1 METKMPYYMTYPLP
15 VLFDE
20 EKAERQDYEY
30 LRSMYPDMAK
40 RILPYVEDECDR
52 YEYDESMIY
61 DEYPDK
67 LQLRLM
73 ARRIFD
79 NVKRENMDAE
89 RVTAQERSQRIDDH
103 HLRDLVE
110 ILLFQELMK
119 RRNDRRRRKKRI
131 IW

>member
-1 METKMPYYMTYPLP
+1 METKLPYYMMYPLP

-20 EKAERQDYEY
+20 DKIERKDYEY
-30 LRSMYPDMAK
+30 LRSMYPDVAK
-40 RILPYVEDECDR
+40 QIIPYVEDECER

-79 NVKRENMDAE
+79 KVKMYEMNDQEME
-89 RVTAQERSQRIDDH
+89 AQARKKKIEDG
-103 HLRDLVE
+103 HLRDLVD
-110 ILLFQELMK
+110 ILLFQELMN
-119 RRNDRRRRKKRI
+119 RRNSKRRRRRNI